1 MVSRKPCSML
11 MLSFEWIQQSLSI
24 HAPKIVE
31 HQASLS
37 RTDVKTLST
46 NLAWICHQ
54 QWEQEG

>member
-1 MVSRKPCSML
+1 ML

-24 HAPKIVE
+24 HTPSIVE